1 MSWFNQVG
9 DILQRYTGGSVPTTS
24 GEAQAD
30 FAKVAEQ
37 APQSALA
44 GGITEA
50 FRSSSTPPFSEM
62 VAQLFG
68 HSDDGQR
75 AGILNH
81 LIAAAGPAALS
92 GGLLGQLQSALGGG
106 GGGGV
111 QPAVTPE
118 QARQVPPEAVQQLAE
133 HAQKND
139 PTIVERASAFYA
151 QHPTLVKGLG
161 TVAVALVMRH
171 MSKPH

>member
-1 MSWFNQVG
+1 MSWFNQVS
-9 DILQRYTGGSVPTTS
+9 DILKRYTGGSTPTASTS
-24 GEAQAD
+24 TQAD
-30 FAKVAEQ
+30 LFAKVAEQ
-37 APQSALA
+37 APPSVLSGAL
-44 GGITEA
+44 TEA
-50 FRSSSTPPFSEM
+50 FHSSSTPPFAEM
-62 VAQLFG
+62 VSQLFG
-68 HSDDGQR
+68 NSDPGQR

-92 GGLLGQLQSALGGG
+92 GGVLANLKGALGGS
-106 GGGGV
+106 

-118 QARQVPPEAVQQLAE
+118 QARQILPNEVRQLAE

-151 QHPTLVKGLG
+151 QHPTLVQGLG
-161 TVAVALVMRH
+161 TAAVALIIRH